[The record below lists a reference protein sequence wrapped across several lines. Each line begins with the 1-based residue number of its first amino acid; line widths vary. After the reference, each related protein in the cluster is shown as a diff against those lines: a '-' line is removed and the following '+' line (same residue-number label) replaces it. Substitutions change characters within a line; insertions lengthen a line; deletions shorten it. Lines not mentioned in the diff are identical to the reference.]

1 MLHTYSVLSCHAL
14 SENFFE
20 EFPCYIIILRLHGIL
35 QENNFNE
42 NIYLENFFRE
52 GHKELLLDRGALEED
67 KIDYLEHFIILA
79 SFS

>member
-1 MLHTYSVLSCHAL
+1 MLHTSSVLSCHAL

-42 NIYLENFFRE
+42 NIYLESFFRE
-52 GHKELLLDRGALEED
+52 GHKELLLDRGALE
-67 KIDYLEHFIILA
+67 IDYLEHFIILA